1 MLTQPSGFA
10 GMDGAFR
17 FLPSGEVERSLAVM
31 EVQRGG
37 GFAVLDAAPSGFQ
50 ALTE

>member
-1 MLTQPSGFA
+1 
-10 GMDGAFR
+10 MDGAFR

-37 GFAVLDAAPSGFQ
+37 GFAVLDPAPGGFQ